1 MLDYQL
7 TVFIGRGHSYV
18 RLSLKVRSQY
28 ETYTYTVHVRIH
40 VAPLALL
47 PIP

>member
-28 ETYTYTVHVRIH
+28 ETYTVHVRIH
-40 VAPLALL
+40 VAPPSVVTHSLT
-47 PIP
+47 